1 MAVEETLEEAPFT
14 GFRCWTSSDATRVLA
29 GEAAAASRE
38 LLLATHVAPPIRR
51 VSVANPG
58 TFVDLGAATQEAVVR
73 AISTTAADNLVVPII
88 GASGSGKSHLVL
100 WIREMLR
107 SDEDDRRIIYVPKSR
122 TSLAGVIE
130 LILEGCEGGNY
141 DKLREDVRTAAT
153 AMSERE
159 RALRLR
165 NELVLQVAAF
175 EGDPSHPSA
184 RARDYVKSRLPALLN
199 DAIFEEKL
207 LADGGALQRVVDDAT
222 RGGNEDVAE
231 FVAEDLLVELSPL
244 EQRDLGAQARQMLGR
259 LENAQVRDAAVDL
272 LNEVRDRAISAV
284 FGVAPHQLLGVFEDL
299 RREIQNDTPG
309 QRLLL
314 MIEDFTLLQGIQHD
328 LLEAMI
334 ANARPSGGEL
344 ELAPMT
350 TVMAVTKGFLQ
361 RVFTASSGG
370 DTVRT
375 RIADQGHVYSL
386 DSAYGQA
393 DGYDAALARTMVGK
407 YLNAT
412 RLSVDGLTYPDT
424 ANACDACPHR
434 DACHEGFGTST
445 DGFGLYPF
453 NDLALDRMARSTN
466 DDFNPRSMLSSLQK
480 TLTHHGEELA
490 EGAFPSEEWARLFDG
505 RANGVNHPPPTLRL
519 EVQRE
524 AEDTLKGEQRA
535 RLLTFWGG
543 VPDRLGDLDPAI
555 HQAFGIPPLGTA
567 PVRPRPIDPAVVE
580 VERPKS
586 SRDLVGERVQ
596 AWRDG
601 GRLGADDAREVRR
614 FVGQA
619 MLEAFD
625 AETRLT
631 SRRMVDRLFSRER
644 DVVID
649 RSQYGSG
656 ASSGGAF
663 QIHINSDRE
672 GIDLVEGILRAVDVR
687 GVAAPDRV
695 AAATWA
701 YPGGADR
708 LALLADVAAR
718 EAESF
723 ARHVEARS
731 ALERPDRE
739 ALICALYLGGI
750 MLGFGSLDG
759 TEGKIAAV
767 CAAAAPSVDGMPPK
781 LRTLCTRLGQRRSD
795 DQGLV
800 FSLVELRQGTGAT
813 LGIDPSEVVDV
824 VRTFE
829 KTWNLPS
836 VAPDG
841 LAHPTLQ
848 LFDGV
853 DEALDQ
859 ARDVLREWH
868 QQVTEMLGSGE
879 DWAATSKAVRAVLAD
894 AVAYVRPAAAAPDA
908 PTDSQIASAVREVEG
923 VLSGWDSR
931 ASHENARALTGLPWA
946 RLEPARQ
953 ELARLQKALTRA
965 AESADASSSGSS
977 QDNPIAEFGAGLQR
991 YVSTMDAL
999 LDDA

>member
-1 MAVEETLEEAPFT
+1 MATQEHPARTPFA
-14 GFRCWTSSDATRVLA
+14 GFRCWTNSDATRVLA

-38 LLLATHVAPPIRR
+38 LLLATHVAPPIRH

-58 TFVDLGAATQEAVVR
+58 AFVDLGATTEDAVVR
-73 AISTTAADNLVVPII
+73 AIRTTAADNLVVPII

-100 WIREMLR
+100 WIREMLV
-107 SDEDDRRIIYVPKSR
+107 SDDDDHRIIYVPKSR

-130 LILEGCEGGNY
+130 LILRGCEGGNY

-165 NELVLQVAAF
+165 NELVLQVAASQ
-175 EGDPSHPSA
+175 GDPADPGAQA
-184 RARDYVKSRLPALLN
+184 REYVKSRLPALLN
-199 DAIFEEKL
+199 DAIFEQKL
-207 LADGGALQRVVDDAT
+207 LADGGALQRVVEDAT
-222 RGGNEDVAE
+222 RGGNEDIAE
-231 FVAEDLLVELSPL
+231 FVAEDLLVELSPP
-244 EQRDLGAQARQMLGR
+244 EQRDLGAPARQMLGK
-259 LENAQVRDAAVDL
+259 LENAQVRDAAIGL

-299 RREIQNDTPG
+299 RREIQKETPG
-309 QRLLL
+309 QRLVL

-334 ANARPSGGEL
+334 ANARPSGGDL

-393 DGYDAALARTMVGK
+393 DGYDATLARTMVGR

-412 RLSVDGLTYPDT
+412 RLSVDGLAYPDT

-490 EGAFPSEEWARLFDG
+490 EGEFPSEEWARLFDA
-505 RANGVNHPPPTLRL
+505 RVNGVKHPPPTLSL
-519 EVQRE
+519 EVQRA

-555 HQAFGIPPLGTA
+555 HEAFGIPALGARPLRSRPVESAAA
-567 PVRPRPIDPAVVE
+567 PIE
-580 VERPKS
+580 VERPKT
-586 SRDLVGERVQ
+586 SRDVVGERVQ

-601 GRLGADDAREVRR
+601 VRLGADDAREVRR
-614 FVGQA
+614 IVGQA

-625 AETRLT
+625 GETQLT
-631 SRRMVDRLFSRER
+631 TRRMVDRLFSQQR
-644 DVVID
+644 DVVIES
-649 RSQYGSG
+649 SQHGGG
-656 ASSGGAF
+656 ASSSGAF
-663 QIHINSDRE
+663 QIQINRDRE
-672 GIDLVEGILRAVDVR
+672 GIDLVEGILRAVDTR
-687 GVAAPDRV
+687 VAAAERV
-695 AAATWA
+695 AAATWGF
-701 YPGGADR
+701 PGGADR
-708 LALLADVAAR
+708 LALLVEVAAR
-718 EAESF
+718 EASNF
-723 ARHVEARS
+723 AKHVEARG
-731 ALERPDRE
+731 ALERRDRE
-739 ALICALYLGGI
+739 ALICTLYLGGI
-750 MLGFGSLDG
+750 MLGLGSLDSA
-759 TEGKIAAV
+759 EGKIAAV
-767 CAAAAPSVDGMPPK
+767 YSNAAPSVDGMPPK
-781 LRTLCTRLGQRRSD
+781 LRVLCTRLAQRRGE

-813 LGIDPSEVVDV
+813 LGIDPSEIVDV
-824 VRTFE
+824 IRAFE
-829 KTWNLPS
+829 KTWELPS
-836 VAPDG
+836 VSPDG
-841 LAHPTLQ
+841 LAHQTLQ
-848 LFDGV
+848 LFAGL
-853 DEALDQ
+853 DEALCQ
-859 ARDVLREWH
+859 ARDVLSAWR
-868 QQVTEMLGSGE
+868 QQVTELLGPGG
-879 DWAATSKAVRAVLAD
+879 DWAAAAKAVRAVLAE
-894 AVAYVRPAAAAPDA
+894 AVSYVRLPTPVDV
-908 PTDSQIASAVREVEG
+908 PTDSQINSAVREVDAA
-923 VLSGWDSR
+923 LSGWDAR
-931 ASHENARALTGLPWA
+931 APHENARALTKLPWR
-946 RLEPARQ
+946 RLEPVSQ
-953 ELARLQKALTRA
+953 ELSRLHKALTRA
-965 AESADASSSGSS
+965 IESADASSSGSS
-977 QDNPIAEFGAGLQR
+977 QESPVAEFGASLQR
-991 YVSTMDAL
+991 YLNTTDAL
-999 LDDA
+999 LDDV

>member
-1 MAVEETLEEAPFT
+1 MAAEETLEEAQFA
-14 GFRCWTSSDATRVLA
+14 GFRCWTSADATRVLA

-38 LLLATHVAPPIRR
+38 LLLATHVAPPIRH

-58 TFVDLGAATQEAVVR
+58 TFVDLGPATEEAVVR
-73 AISTTAADNLVVPII
+73 AISTTAADNLVVPIV

-100 WIREMLR
+100 WIHEMLG
-107 SDEDDRRIIYVPKSR
+107 SDEADHRIIYVPKSR

-130 LILEGCEGGNY
+130 LILQGCEGGNY

-153 AMSERE
+153 GMSERE

-165 NELVLQVAAF
+165 NELALQVVGY
-175 EGDPSHPSA
+175 EGDPAHPAA
-184 RARDYVKSRLPALLN
+184 REREYVKSRLPALLN
-199 DAIFEEKL
+199 DAIVEEKFI
-207 LADGGALQRVVDDAT
+207 AAGGALQRVVEDAT

-244 EQRDLGAQARQMLGR
+244 EQRDLGAQARQMLGK
-259 LENAQVRDAAVDL
+259 LENSRVRDAAL
-272 LNEVRDRAISAV
+272 GRLNEVRDRAIQAV

-299 RREIQNDTPG
+299 RREIQKDTPG
-309 QRLLL
+309 QRLVL

-361 RVFTASSGG
+361 RVFTASAAG

-412 RLSVDGLTYPDT
+412 RLSVDGLAYPDT

-453 NDLALDRMARSTN
+453 NDLALDRMARSTS

-490 EGAFPSEEWARLFDG
+490 EGAFPSEEWARLFDA
-505 RANGVNHPPPTLRL
+505 RANGVSHPPPTLGL
-519 EVQRE
+519 EVERE

-535 RLLTFWGG
+535 RLLTFWGN

-555 HQAFGIPPLGTA
+555 HEAFDIPPLGTT
-567 PVRPRPIDPAVVE
+567 PVRPRPVDPAVVE
-580 VERPKS
+580 SERPRS

-644 DVVID
+644 DVVIE
-649 RSQYGSG
+649 RSQHGGG

-663 QIHINSDRE
+663 QIHINRDRE
-672 GIDLVEGILRAVDVR
+672 GIDLVEGILRAVDIR
-687 GVAAPDRV
+687 VAAPERV
-695 AAATWA
+695 AAATWE

-708 LALLADVAAR
+708 LALLIDVAAR
-718 EAESF
+718 EAENF
-723 ARHVEARS
+723 ARHVEARG
-731 ALERPDRE
+731 ALERRDRE
-739 ALICALYLGGI
+739 ALVCALYLSGI
-750 MLGFGSLDG
+750 MLGFGSLND

-767 CAAAAPSVDGMPPK
+767 YATAAPGVDGMPPK
-781 LRTLCTRLGQRRSD
+781 LRTLCTRLAQRRSG

-800 FSLVELRQGTGAT
+800 FSLVELRQGTGDT
-813 LGIDPSEVVDV
+813 LGVDPSEIVDV

-836 VAPDG
+836 VAPDA
-841 LAHPTLQ
+841 LAHPTIQ
-848 LFDGV
+848 LFSGV
-853 DEALDQ
+853 DEALEQ
-859 ARDVLREWH
+859 ARDVLREWQ

-879 DWAATSKAVRAVLAD
+879 DWAAVSKAVRAVLAD
-894 AVAYVRPAAAAPDA
+894 AVAYVRPAGAAPDA
-908 PTDSQIASAVREVEG
+908 PTDSQITRAVREVEG
-923 VLSGWDSR
+923 VLSKWDSR
-931 ASHENARALTGLPWA
+931 PSHENARALTALPWA
-946 RLEPARQ
+946 RLDPARQ
-953 ELARLQKALTRA
+953 ELVRLQKALARA

-977 QDNPIAEFGAGLQR
+977 QDNPIAEFGGGLER
-991 YVSTMDAL
+991 YVNTTDAL